1 VATETHDKIETK
13 RPSVLR
19 FWPLLLLVLAMLLAF
34 ALGLHKYLSL
44 EVIVDR
50 REVLKAFVADHW
62 ATALA
67 IYALVYVAAVALSL
81 PGGLVLTVLGGF
93 LFGWLV
99 GGIVA
104 LVAATVGACGL
115 FLIARTS
122 LGAFLSS
129 RAGPA
134 LQRLSRGF
142 QQDAVSYLLF
152 LRLVPLFPFWLVN
165 LAPSLVGVPF
175 RVYALTTLVGIVP
188 ATAAFALAGASL
200 DSLVAA
206 QREAYQACLAAGG
219 TDCKMTFSAEAL
231 LSSELAVLFVAL
243 AVVALIPAVVRRFG
257 GRRFQGLDDRDTV
270 A

>member
-1 VATETHDKIETK
+1 MATKTHDKIETK
-13 RPSVLR
+13 RPAVLR

-34 ALGLHKYLSL
+34 VLGLHKYLSL
-44 EVIVDR
+44 ELIVDR
-50 REVLKAFVADHW
+50 RATLKAFVADHW

-67 IYALVYVAAVALSL
+67 IYALVYVVAVALSL

-104 LVAATVGACGL
+104 LLAATIGACGL

-122 LGAFLSS
+122 LGTFLSS

-142 QQDAVSYLLF
+142 REDAVSYLLF

-175 RVYALTTLVGIVP
+175 RVYALTTVVGILP
-188 ATAAFALAGASL
+188 ATVAFALAGASL
-200 DSLVAA
+200 DNLVAA

-219 TDCKMTFSAEAL
+219 TECKMTFSAEAV
-231 LSSELAVLFVAL
+231 LSRELAVLFVAL
-243 AVVALIPAVVRRFG
+243 AVVALIPALVRRFG
-257 GRRFQGLDDRDTV
+257 GRRFQGLDGHDTL

>member
-1 VATETHDKIETK
+1 VATETHDKPKTK
-13 RPSVLR
+13 QQQVLR
-19 FWPLLLLVLAMLLAF
+19 YWPLLLLVVAMLLAF
-34 ALGLHKYLSL
+34 AFGLHKYLSL

-50 REVLKAFVADHW
+50 RAVLKAFVAEHW
-62 ATALA
+62 AAALA
-67 IYALVYVAAVALSL
+67 VYGLVYVAAVALSL

-99 GGIVA
+99 GGIAA
-104 LVAATVGACGL
+104 LVAATVGACCL

-122 LGAFLSS
+122 LGTFLTS

-175 RVYALTTLVGIVP
+175 RVYALTTVIGILP

-206 QREAYQACLAAGG
+206 QREAYQACIAAGG
-219 TDCKMTFSAEAL
+219 TRCKMVFSAEAL
-231 LSSELAVLFVAL
+231 LSRELVVLFVAL
-243 AVVALIPAVVRRFG
+243 GVVALIPVAIRRFG
-257 GRRFQGLDDRDTV
+257 GRRFQGLDGRDTV